1 MFASKAVGGRYVKSG
16 LVVSGV
22 AEGCGS
28 AELKVA
34 SPRALLNR
42 IDKGEIGITLGE
54 GMLGESVDC
63 CLVTRRNMISIRMSA
78 SFLGFARERESCS
91 MDSVKRSGMQEIQ
104 LDSNSMYGTSRR
116 CVHPLYIWTP
126 QLGTTI

>member
-1 MFASKAVGGRYVKSG
+1 MFASKAVGGRYLKSG

-42 IDKGEIGITLGE
+42 IDKGEIGIALGE

-63 CLVTRRNMISIRMSA
+63 RQVTRRNMISI
-78 SFLGFARERESCS
+78 LHGFGEKDA
-91 MDSVKRSGMQEIQ
+91 GMQEIQ
-104 LDSNSMYGTSRR
+104 CMALPENS
-116 CVHPLYIWTP
+116 VHPLYIWTS
-126 QLGTTI
+126 QLGTTISYIYIYQYSIHAWICFFV